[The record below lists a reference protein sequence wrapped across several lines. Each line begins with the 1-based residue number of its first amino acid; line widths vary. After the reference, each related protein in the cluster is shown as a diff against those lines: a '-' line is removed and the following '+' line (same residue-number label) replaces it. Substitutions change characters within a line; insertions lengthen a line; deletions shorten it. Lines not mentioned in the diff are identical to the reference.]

1 MYAADN
7 RGNHKSTAKEEE
19 FLAKALTLL
28 VLNFFIPLYRL
39 MHLLGYFLTHV

>member
-28 VLNFFIPLYRL
+28 VLNFFTQIHIY
-39 MHLLGYFLTHV
+39 GWYVFFKNVK